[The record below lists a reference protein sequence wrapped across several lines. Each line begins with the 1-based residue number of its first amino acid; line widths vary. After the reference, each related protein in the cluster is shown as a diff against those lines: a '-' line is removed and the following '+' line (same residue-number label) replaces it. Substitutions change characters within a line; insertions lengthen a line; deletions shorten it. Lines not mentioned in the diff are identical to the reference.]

1 MMTEFPFS
9 RLPGEL
15 RNQIYDILVASR
27 DLAILR
33 TNRVISNEV
42 IPLID
47 KEIPYRMFVNYPKG
61 PERRSNLPTRGTGER
76 IQNVDVCWS
85 VPDHDD
91 EVGRDV
97 EDILAFRWDPNI
109 PRGVCSVHLEIHPFH
124 HTFMEPDDFEA
135 MKTLRSFEEVV
146 MHIVP
151 KFLERGPVSECFD
164 ETVDKAVGMF
174 SPFRQE
180 LELAFG
186 VAVEGFDNE
195 GRYLAFRPFNNSTS
209 CSDNIPVSHTKY
221 TF

>member
-1 MMTEFPFS
+1 MTEFPFS

-15 RNQIYDILVASR
+15 RNQIYGFLVASR

-47 KEIPYRMFVNYPKG
+47 KEIPYLMFVNYPKG
-61 PERRSNLPTRGTGER
+61 LECRSNLPTRGTGER

-91 EVGRDV
+91 EFDRDD
-97 EDILAFRWDPNI
+97 EGILAFRWDPNI

-135 MKTLRSFEEVV
+135 MKTLQSFEEVV

-151 KFLERGPVSECFD
+151 KFLEGAPVLECFD
-164 ETVDKAVGMF
+164 ETLEKAVDMV
-174 SPFRQE
+174 SAFRQE
-180 LELAFG
+180 LELALG
-186 VAVEGFDNE
+186 VAVEGLDNK
-195 GRYLAFRPFNNSTS
+195 GRYLAFRPINNSTI
-209 CSDNIPVSHTKY
+209 CSDNIPVSDTEY